1 MFEEEIYIKYFGTD
15 GIRDRVD
22 NLLSNNLL
30 FKIGYS
36 LRYFNVKNI
45 LIGYDTRNSNQTLL
59 FSLSSGIMASGINVI
74 DGMVLPTSAVA
85 YYTYIKNMIGVVI
98 TASHNKYQ
106 YNGIK
111 IFRNGRKISHFDEEK
126 LEDLIDEAIIT
137 DEELEFGHYLKSLE
151 PAMLY
156 EKYLSSFVC
165 KNDFRVAFDFGNGAL
180 SLFGQ
185 KVLNKL
191 GPGNVYYGNHPT
203 GFNINDSGSTKVDAL
218 INIIKRDELDYGFAY
233 DGDGDRVVMIDKD
246 GYIYSGDELAFMIA
260 KYLSRYDLLNN
271 KRVVLSKM
279 ANLGIINYFKDNNFD
294 VFLSDVGDKNVIS
307 VMDNVF
313 ASLGAEPS
321 GHLILKDYLPT
332 GDGLLSSIFLLN
344 ILNNQPLSTY
354 RLPKYPVI
362 EKNYPINSLKQANKI
377 LDNLDILNYL
387 NDYHNNYPT
396 TGKIILRKSGTES
409 LIRLYLTNKDQQ
421 VLDACFKE
429 LDLLINNLLNE

>member
-15 GIRDRVD
+15 GIRDKVE
-22 NLLSNNLL
+22 NLLTDNLL

-36 LRYFNVKNI
+36 LRYFKVKNI

-59 FSLSSGIMASGINVI
+59 FNLASGIMASGINVI

-111 IFRNGRKISHFDEEK
+111 IFKNGQKISHLDEERI
-126 LEDLIDEAIIT
+126 ENLIDEFGIT
-137 DEELEFGHYLKSLE
+137 TEELEFGHYAKSLE

-165 KNDFRVAFDFGNGAL
+165 KNDLKVAFDFGNGAL
-180 SLFGQ
+180 SLVGQ

-191 GPGNVYYGNHPT
+191 GTRNVYYGNHPN

-218 INIIKRDELDYGFAY
+218 INIIKRDRLDYGFAY
-233 DGDGDRVVMIDKD
+233 DGDGDRVLMIDKN
-246 GYIYSGDELAFMIA
+246 GYIYSGDELAFIIA
-260 KYLSRYDLLNN
+260 EYLDKYDLLNN

-279 ANLGIINYFKDNNFD
+279 ANLGIINYFKEHEYT
-294 VFLSDVGDKNVIS
+294 VFLSEVGDKNVLS
-307 VMDNVF
+307 VMNNVS
-313 ASLGAEPS
+313 ANLGAEPS

-332 GDGLLSSIFLLN
+332 GDGLLTSIFLLN
-344 ILNNQPLSTY
+344 ILNNQPLTTY
-354 RLPKYPVI
+354 HLPKYPVL
-362 EKNYPINSLKQANKI
+362 EKNYFINSPEQANKI
-377 LDNLDILNYL
+377 LDDLTILDYL
-387 NDYHNNYPT
+387 NDYHNKYLT
-396 TGKIILRKSGTES
+396 TGKIILRKSGTEM
-409 LIRLYLTNKDQQ
+409 LIRLYLTNKDEDA
-421 VLDACFKE
+421 LNACFKE
-429 LDLLINNLLNE
+429 IDLLISNLLNE